1 MWKYMAGWMLI
12 FIASISYGQIDIT
25 WDEIPQEVGVHMI
38 YEICDTVVIDLGTPG
53 GGKTWNFT
61 SQVTDGYLEEWIVDG
76 AGTPFI
82 DSFPTAN
89 LVYKSLDAADT
100 NYIYSK
106 LTPDAKTH
114 LGFGFIRP
122 DTTLVGIG
130 TDPWTIPLPI
140 NYGDSWSIYANFD
153 ATIDTLT
160 TVRVGMRGR
169 HHVDAW
175 GTVNIPYGS
184 FGCLRIQQYDTMY
197 VTVYFRGMPVYGD
210 TTYHIDY
217 LFIAENHGTIV
228 YVTSYD
234 GETDPNYTQASS
246 ISRLSS
252 FTGVSEAHLIQDFEV
267 SRFPNPFV
275 KTTKISY
282 TLPEDGYV
290 KLEVF
295 NLMGGKIKTLV
306 DGFQTKGEKVVKWD
320 ASELPA
326 GIYLYRIE
334 TPLGIKTDKMILLR

>member
-12 FIASISYGQIDIT
+12 FIASISYGQIAIT

-89 LVYKSLDAADT
+89 LVYKSPYGADT
-100 NYIYSK
+100 EYRYK
-106 LTPDAKTH
+106 ELTPTAMNY
-114 LGFGFIRP
+114 LGFGFISP
-122 DTTLVGIG
+122 ETTIVMTY
-130 TDPWTIPLPI
+130 TDPMTFPLPVS
-140 NYGDSWSIYANFD
+140 YGDSWSISASVY
-153 ATIDTLT
+153 DTTNGMVLT
-160 TVRVGMRGR
+160 LEWRGR
-169 HHVDAW
+169 HYVDAW
-175 GTVNIPYGS
+175 GTMKIPYGS
-184 FGCLRIQQYDTMY
+184 FECLRVQQYDTMY
-197 VTVYFRGMPVYGD
+197 VTVYVMGSPVYGD
-210 TTYHIDY
+210 TTYHINY
-217 LFIAENHGTIV
+217 LFIAENHGMIV
-228 YVTSYD
+228 YVTSYE
-234 GETDPNYTQASS
+234 GETDPNYTEASS
-246 ISRLSS
+246 IMRLSS
-252 FTGVSEAHLIQDFEV
+252 FTGVSEADLIQNFEV
-267 SRFPNPFV
+267 SSFPDPFV
-275 KTTKISY
+275 KTTEISY

-306 DGFQTKGEKVVKWD
+306 DGFQTKGEKVIKWD
-320 ASELPA
+320 ASELPV